1 MGIALGM
8 QGATADAQFSAL
20 NATSATSPAR
30 SFANAKLNLN
40 PYRLEFDEIITPNL
54 AEFNFAAVNPNF
66 KIADHV
72 KFNAIIAIKFNPA
85 VSKTAVSQNAK

>member
-1 MGIALGM
+1 MSLA
-8 QGATADAQFSAL
+8 
-20 NATSATSPAR
+20 
-30 SFANAKLNLN
+30 AKLNLN

-72 KFNAIIAIKFNPA
+72 KFNAIIAIKFNPT
-85 VSKTAVSQNAK
+85 VLKTAASKNAK